1 MEKVAITECPRD
13 AMQGI
18 VDFIPTEM
26 KIHYL
31 NLLLKV
37 GFDRLDFG
45 SFVSPQAIPQ
55 MRDTAHVLEGL
66 NLDEK
71 TGTKL
76 LAIIANERGAKDAA
90 QHEKITFLG
99 FPFSVSETFQKRNTN
114 QTIAQATDTVMGILE
129 ICERAGKIP
138 LVYLSMG
145 FGNPYGDPWSEEI
158 VAEYAENLI
167 EAGVRHLALAD
178 TIGNSSEGSISSLY
192 QYLSR
197 SFDQV
202 EWGLHLH
209 STPAEAPSKIQ
220 AGLAADCR
228 RFDTAIRGFG
238 GCPMAEDK
246 LTGNIAT
253 ETLLSQIQSNNSMY
267 NGINEEA
274 WAAALA
280 YSWEVFS

>member
-18 VDFIPTEM
+18 VDFIPTEK

-31 NLLLKV
+31 NLLLEV

-45 SFVSPQAIPQ
+45 SFVSPKAIPQ
-55 MRDTAHVLEGL
+55 MRDTAEVLEGL
-66 NLDEK
+66 NLDGG
-71 TGTKL
+71 TDTKL
-76 LAIIANERGAKDAA
+76 LAIIANERGARDAA
-90 QHEKITFLG
+90 QHDKITFLG
-99 FPFSVSETFQKRNTN
+99 FPFSVSETFQLRNTN
-114 QTIAQATDTVMGILE
+114 QTIKQATETVMGILD

-138 LVYLSMG
+138 LVYFSMG

-158 VAEYAENLI
+158 VALQAEKLI
-167 EAGVRHLALAD
+167 AAGIRHIALAD
-178 TIGNSSEGSISSLY
+178 TIGNSSEGSIRSLY
-192 QYLSR
+192 QFLSR

-209 STPAEAPSKIQ
+209 STAAEAAIKIQ
-220 AGLAADCR
+220 AGLGAECR
-228 RFDTAIRGFG
+228 RFDTAVRGFG
-238 GCPMAEDK
+238 GCPMAEDD

-253 ETLLSQIQSNNSMY
+253 ETLLAQMKSSGLSS
-267 NGINEEA
+267 GLNEEA